1 VENTALP
8 FTGFWAEHGISF
20 LVEGEGGKLLFDTGQ
35 SNEVLA
41 HNLLMCK
48 EDLSDL
54 DAVVLSHGHLDHGGG
69 LAEVARRCPGVPLYA
84 HPDAL
89 ANKHARHG
97 DKIER
102 IGLPLDRQELES
114 FFSLKLLKKPVE
126 VIPGVWTTG
135 EVERRSA
142 FEHVAEGLFV
152 KEGDS
157 IEPNEP
163 EGLLVKEGDSLKPDE
178 LKDDLSMVL
187 ETPGGPVVLLGCC
200 HAGLVNTL
208 WQIRKRQNANPR
220 AILGGAHL
228 FRATP
233 ARLKQTAK
241 VLEGLNLEMLSLGH
255 CTGVES
261 VFYLREKLGEIVVP
275 LYSGG
280 SREF

>member
-1 VENTALP
+1 MAWKITCLVGNTAMP
-8 FTGFWAEHGISF
+8 ITGFWAEHGVSF

-41 HNLLMCK
+41 HNLVMFN

-69 LAEVARRCPGVPLYA
+69 LATVSRLCPGVPLYA
-84 HPDAL
+84 HSDAF
-89 ANKHARHG
+89 ANKHAKHG

-102 IGLPLDRQELES
+102 IGLPLSREEVKS
-114 FFSLKLLKKPVE
+114 RFNLKLITEPTD
-126 VIPGVWTTG
+126 VINGAWTTG

-142 FEHVAEGLFV
+142 FEPLHEGIFV
-152 KEGDS
+152 KEGD
-157 IEPNEP
+157 E
-163 EGLLVKEGDSLKPDE
+163 LVPDK
-178 LKDDLSMVL
+178 LMDDLSLVL

-220 AILGGAHL
+220 AIIGGVHL
-228 FRATP
+228 LRATP

-241 VLEGLNLEMLSLGH
+241 VLEDFELELLSLGH
-255 CTGVES
+255 CTGEDAI
-261 VFYLREKLGEIVVP
+261 FYLRGILGDVVKP
-275 LYSGG
+275 MYSGG
-280 SREF
+280 SWEF